1 MIETSVKAAPEEQEP
16 PTREEEVEDEK
27 MQANP
32 AYLPIEMTSHESQ
45 GQQYMNVELAP
56 PDVADTEERTK
67 LQANPAYL
75 PIEMMSYKSQESK
88 YINIPSWSNRGIVLI
103 HGWQVVYA
111 VRWYLAS

>member
-1 MIETSVKAAPEEQEP
+1 MIKTSVKAAPEEQEP
-16 PTREEEVEDEK
+16 PTRGEEEVEGGK

-45 GQQYMNVELAP
+45 GQQYINVELAP
-56 PDVADTEERTK
+56 PDVADAEERTK

-88 YINIPSWSNRGIVLI
+88 YINILS
-103 HGWQVVYA
+103 
-111 VRWYLAS
+111 